1 MSLTKASY
9 SMVQGAPINL
19 LDFGAVPNDVAS
31 AAANKTAM
39 LAAIAYAVANNRP
52 EIVVPGLFYMVGDIQ
67 ITNYQITISGQS
79 SAYKYYSIGTSS
91 SSVIVFTSGTVGFNV
106 STAPPTYPNSDYFH
120 LRDIT
125 LDGNSVVNYGCLVS
139 GAKLFERVTVQK
151 FTVAGITL
159 DNLTNSTLINQC
171 ALLENGIGLQV
182 LGQGTTVFS
191 ITDTNIRS
199 NTVGVELQGGKGV
212 RFQNC
217 VIESNT
223 SYGLHINV
231 PAGQNVGNITFER
244 TWFENNNYVGNTQ
257 QVRIEGADAAPDIYM
272 LTFSHC
278 LFDTGSNTSK
288 QDFFIDGGTWTRF
301 DRCQFTNG
309 ISTGIVLTTK
319 TRFTEFFNCERG
331 ASDITPLT
339 FITNNGYG
347 TTINE
352 NNFNFVG
359 PNLRA
364 SSAWTNVGY
373 ATFASTGN
381 KITNAISAGGAVS
394 ATLSTVAKGKGQSY
408 CLQIFIQYTSGQLPT
423 LTLTNGNNT
432 VQLLNKTLTAD
443 INTFYY
449 TETVTGSGGVLTLS
463 NTAACN
469 YRMFVNLI
477 EYETSRGYIQFDEG

>member
-1 MSLTKASY
+1 MSLTKVSY

-31 AAANKTAM
+31 AAANKAAM
-39 LAAIAYAVANNRP
+39 VAAIAYAVANNRP
-52 EIVVPGLFYMVGDIQ
+52 EIVVPNVFYMVGDIE

-79 SAYKYYSIGTSS
+79 SAYKYYSIGSS
-91 SSVIVFTSGTVGFNV
+91 PSSIIIFTSGNTGFDV
-106 STAPPTYPNSDYFH
+106 SSKPPTYPNSDYFC

-125 LDGNSVVNYGCLVS
+125 LDGNDAVNYGCLVS
-139 GAKLFERVTVQK
+139 GAKLFERATLQN
-151 FTVAGITL
+151 FLVAGISLT
-159 DNLTNSTLINQC
+159 NLTNSTLINQC
-171 ALLENGIGLQV
+171 SLLENGIGLQV
-182 LGQGTTVFS
+182 SGQGTTVFS
-191 ITDTNIRS
+191 ITDTNIRN
-199 NTVGVELQGGKGV
+199 NTVGVEMKGGKGV

-223 SYGLHINV
+223 SYALHINV
-231 PAGQNVGNITFER
+231 PAGENVGNVTFER
-244 TWFENNNYVGNTQ
+244 TWFENNNYVGNSQ
-257 QVRIEGADAAPDIYM
+257 QVRVEGVDAVPDVYM

-278 LFDTGSNTSK
+278 LFDTGSNTSQ
-288 QDFFIDGGTWTRF
+288 QDCYFDGGTWTRF

-309 ISTGIVLTTK
+309 ISTGVILTTK
-319 TRFTEFFNCERG
+319 AKFTEFFNCERG
-331 ASDITPLT
+331 ASDLSPLT

-347 TTINE
+347 TTISE

-359 PNLRA
+359 PNLRSA
-364 SSAWTNVGY
+364 STWTNVGY
-373 ATFASTGN
+373 TTFGSTGN
-381 KITNAISAGGAVS
+381 KIINAISAAGAVS
-394 ATLSTVAKGKGQSY
+394 ATLSTIAKGKGQSY
-408 CLQIFIQYTSGQLPT
+408 GLQIFIEYTSGQLPT

-432 VQLLNKTLTAD
+432 VQLLNNVLTAN

-477 EYETSRGYIQFDEG
+477 EYETSRGYIQFDAG

>member
-9 SMVQGAPINL
+9 SMVRGAPINL
-19 LDFGAVPNDVAS
+19 LDFGAVPNDVTS

-52 EIVVPGLFYMVGDIQ
+52 EIVVPGIFYMVGDIE
-67 ITNYQITISGQS
+67 ITNYAITISGQA
-79 SAYKYYSIGTSS
+79 SAYRYYGIGNTIGST
-91 SSVIVFTSGTVGFNV
+91 IIFTSGTVGFNV
-106 STAPPTYPNSDYFH
+106 ATAPPTYPNADYFC

-125 LDGNSVVNYGCLVS
+125 LDGNSVVQYGCLVS
-139 GAKLFERVTVQK
+139 GAKVFQNATIQY

-159 DNLTNSTLINQC
+159 ANLTNSTLINQSS
-171 ALLENGIGLQV
+171 LLNNGIGLQV

-199 NTVGVELQGGKGV
+199 NTVGVEMLGGKGV

-244 TWFENNNYVGNTQ
+244 TWFENNNYVGNIQ
-257 QVRIEGADAAPDIYM
+257 QVRIEGADAIPDIYM

-278 LFDTGSNTSK
+278 LFDAGSNTSK
-288 QDFFIDGGTWTRF
+288 QDFYIDGGTWTRF

-309 ISTGIVLTTK
+309 ISTGVVLTTK
-319 TRFTEFFNCERG
+319 ANFTEFFNCERG
-331 ASDITPLT
+331 ASDVTPLT
-339 FITNNGYG
+339 YITNNGYA

-352 NNFNFVG
+352 NNFYFVG

-364 SSAWTNVGY
+364 SSTWTNVGY
-373 ATFASTGN
+373 STFAATGN
-381 KITNAISAGGAVS
+381 KITNAISAAGAVS

-408 CLQIFIQYTSGQLPT
+408 CLQIFIEYTSGQLPT
-423 LTLTNGNNT
+423 LTLTNGDNT

-449 TETVTGSGGVLTLS
+449 TETVSGSSGVLTLS

-469 YRMFVNLI
+469 YRMLVNLI
-477 EYETSRGYIQFDEG
+477 EYETARGYIQFDAG

>member
-1 MSLTKASY
+1 MSLTKVSY
-9 SMVQGAPINL
+9 SMVRGAPINL

-52 EIVVPGLFYMVGDIQ
+52 EIVVPGLFYMVGDIE

-79 SAYKYYSIGTSS
+79 SAYKYYSIGPSPSS
-91 SSVIVFTSGTVGFNV
+91 IIIFTSGTTGFNV
-106 STAPPTYPNSDYFH
+106 ATAPPTYPNADYFC

-125 LDGNSVVNYGCLVS
+125 IDGNDVVNYGCLVS
-139 GAKLFERVTVQK
+139 GAKLFERATVQN
-151 FTVAGITL
+151 FVVAGITL
-159 DNLTNSTLINQC
+159 ANLTNATLINQC

-191 ITDTNIRS
+191 VTDTNIRN
-199 NTVGVELQGGKGV
+199 NTVGVEMKGGKGV

-223 SYGLHINV
+223 SYALHINV
-231 PAGQNVGNITFER
+231 PAGQNVGNVTFER
-244 TWFENNNYVGNTQ
+244 TWFENNNYVGNTEQ
-257 QVRIEGADAAPDIYM
+257 IRIEGVDADPDIYM

-278 LFDTGSNTSK
+278 LFDTLGNTSDK
-288 QDFFIDGGTWTRF
+288 DFYINGGTWARF

-309 ISTGIVLTTK
+309 ISSGIELTTK
-319 TRFTEFFNCERG
+319 AKFTQFFNCERG
-331 ASDITPLT
+331 ASDSSPLT

-359 PNLRA
+359 PNLRT
-364 SSAWTNVGY
+364 SSTWTNVGY
-373 ATFASTGN
+373 TTFSSTGN
-381 KITNAISAGGAVS
+381 KITNAISASGSVS
-394 ATLSTVAKGKGQSY
+394 ATLSAIARGKGQSY
-408 CLQIFIQYTSGQLPT
+408 CLQIFIEYTSGQLPT
-423 LTLTNGNNT
+423 LTLTNGDNT
-432 VQLLNKTLTAD
+432 TQLLNSALLAD
-443 INTFYY
+443 INTFYF
-449 TETVTGSGGVLTLS
+449 TETVTGSSGVLTLS

-477 EYETSRGYIQFDEG
+477 EYETSRGYIQFDAG